1 MRREKFISSAR
12 VAYNYSYT
20 LKEALELSDEERLLL
35 ISVSMIEQESFWSRL
50 DDTLGTRLDV
60 DQLFSVGNNDKYD
73 SKYVRLPLLQLAAP
87 EIYQKVVED
96 IKKKVMRRK
105 TVEPGT
111 KEVGTL
117 SVAEAKAFFKN
128 LTKG

>member
-1 MRREKFISSAR
+1 LRREKFISSAR